1 LDVTKSCSTLS
12 SSLNLAHKEFN
23 QLPRIQIEL
32 VGLKRHKLKL
42 PESVDVLTSMCMHWL
57 EQELA
62 ENGGERKGEVSAL
75 CESLNMLYINEM

>member
-1 LDVTKSCSTLS
+1 
-12 SSLNLAHKEFN
+12 
-23 QLPRIQIEL
+23 
-32 VGLKRHKLKL
+32 
-42 PESVDVLTSMCMHWL
+42 MHWL